1 MRSSTVALG
10 DPSIG
15 YSAWAFD
22 VSFYLSL
29 SFEPSTVSLRRR
41 SAVSTI
47 PQLTSYSD
55 ELTAYSDEL
64 VEVDHEYRGVQGGR
78 YWGIRATP
86 ERIDGRRVREEY
98 YESLARDTVFPN
110 PRNE

>member
-47 PQLTSYSD
+47 PQ
-55 ELTAYSDEL
+55 LTAYSDEL

>member
-10 DPSIG
+10 DPSIE

-29 SFEPSTVSLRRR
+29 SFEPSRVSIRRR

-47 PQLTSYSD
+47 PQLT
-55 ELTAYSDEL
+55 AYSDDL
-64 VEVDHEYRGVQGGR
+64 VEVDHEYHGVQGSR
-78 YWGIRATP
+78 YWGIRATL
-86 ERIDGRRVREEY
+86 ERINGRRVREEY
-98 YESLARDTVFPN
+98 YEGLARDTVF
-110 PRNE
+110 